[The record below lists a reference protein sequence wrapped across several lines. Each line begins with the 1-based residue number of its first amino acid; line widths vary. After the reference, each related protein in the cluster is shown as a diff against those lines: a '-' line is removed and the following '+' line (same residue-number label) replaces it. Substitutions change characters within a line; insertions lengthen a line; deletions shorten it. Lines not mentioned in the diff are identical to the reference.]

1 MYLIIAKK
9 HTETL
14 TIRLYRSIMSDNYGN
29 TQQTDYLNEMG
40 YASAVLGP
48 KLYEEPLTAAFS
60 ECFDRGIIIDSP
72 SGQENERLS
81 STPSD
86 AYKELIQFRINYLTQ
101 EIKELRELLEKNLPD
116 QIIGVAQTQ
125 IYNLGTENYE
135 LVEPLNVIIKIY
147 KEETI
152 ALIPDL
158 ELYAE
163 GNNEIESI
171 NNLKMELLDLF
182 DDLTDMDDEE
192 LGDDPKNWKK
202 TLNRLIKKCQ

>member
-1 MYLIIAKK
+1 MN
-9 HTETL
+9 
-14 TIRLYRSIMSDNYGN
+14 RFIMSDNYGN
-29 TQQTDYLNEMG
+29 AQQTDCSYEVG
-40 YASAVLGP
+40 YSSAVLGSAF
-48 KLYEEPLTAAFS
+48 YEEPLTASFS

-72 SGQENERLS
+72 SGQESERLS

-101 EIKELRELLEKNLPD
+101 EVKELREILDKNLSD

-125 IYNLGTENYE
+125 VYNLGTENYE
-135 LVEPLNVIIKIY
+135 LLEPLNVIIKIY
-147 KEETI
+147 KKETI

-171 NNLKMELLDLF
+171 NNLKIELLDLF
-182 DDLTDMDDEE
+182 DDLNDMDGEE